1 MSDFEKEVKHALIDK
16 NMTMSDLASNL
27 GISTSYV
34 SDLLKNKR
42 GNERQIQRIRDFHG
56 VPGHNEGQLRALVPE
71 EQRGVVITPEVGSVG
86 RNWSLSH
93 GVNRIDLGKMPQR
106 GGTLRTAVRSA
117 YRVGEYHRCDD
128 GRYRDFAPKGF
139 HSNLQR

>member
-42 GNERQIQRIRDFHG
+42 CNEKQIQRIKDFL
-56 VPGHNEGQLRALVPE
+56 NISK
-71 EQRGVVITPEVGSVG
+71 RGDES
-86 RNWSLSH
+86 
-93 GVNRIDLGKMPQR
+93 
-106 GGTLRTAVRSA
+106 
-117 YRVGEYHRCDD
+117 
-128 GRYRDFAPKGF
+128 
-139 HSNLQR
+139 

>member
-42 GNERQIQRIRDFHG
+42 GNERQIQRIRDFLNISEVTNH
-56 VPGHNEGQLRALVPE
+56 E
-71 EQRGVVITPEVGSVG
+71 E
-86 RNWSLSH
+86 
-93 GVNRIDLGKMPQR
+93 
-106 GGTLRTAVRSA
+106 
-117 YRVGEYHRCDD
+117 
-128 GRYRDFAPKGF
+128 
-139 HSNLQR
+139 

>member
-42 GNERQIQRIRDFHG
+42 GNEKQIQRIKDFMNISEVTNH
-56 VPGHNEGQLRALVPE
+56 E
-71 EQRGVVITPEVGSVG
+71 E
-86 RNWSLSH
+86 
-93 GVNRIDLGKMPQR
+93 
-106 GGTLRTAVRSA
+106 
-117 YRVGEYHRCDD
+117 
-128 GRYRDFAPKGF
+128 
-139 HSNLQR
+139 

>member
-42 GNERQIQRIRDFHG
+42 GNERQIQRIRDFLNIIEVTNH
-56 VPGHNEGQLRALVPE
+56 E
-71 EQRGVVITPEVGSVG
+71 E
-86 RNWSLSH
+86 
-93 GVNRIDLGKMPQR
+93 
-106 GGTLRTAVRSA
+106 
-117 YRVGEYHRCDD
+117 
-128 GRYRDFAPKGF
+128 
-139 HSNLQR
+139 

>member
-42 GNERQIQRIRDFHG
+42 GNEKQIQRIKDFLNISEVTNH
-56 VPGHNEGQLRALVPE
+56 E
-71 EQRGVVITPEVGSVG
+71 E
-86 RNWSLSH
+86 
-93 GVNRIDLGKMPQR
+93 
-106 GGTLRTAVRSA
+106 
-117 YRVGEYHRCDD
+117 
-128 GRYRDFAPKGF
+128 
-139 HSNLQR
+139 